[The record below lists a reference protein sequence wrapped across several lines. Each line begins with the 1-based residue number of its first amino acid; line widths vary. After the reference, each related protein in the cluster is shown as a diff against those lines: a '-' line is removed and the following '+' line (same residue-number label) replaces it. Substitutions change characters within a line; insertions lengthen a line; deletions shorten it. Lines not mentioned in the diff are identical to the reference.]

1 MYAVISDKSRQFTVR
16 EGDVIYCDLKADTN
30 AGQAVTF
37 DQVLLV
43 GEEGSATIGKPFV
56 DGAQV
61 TGEALD
67 MAKGDKL
74 VSLRFKRRKGVR
86 VKSGH
91 RQKYTPVRIT
101 GIQG

>member
-16 EGDVIYCDLKADTN
+16 EGDVIYCDLKQATP
-30 AGQAVTF
+30 AGETVTF

-43 GEEGSATIGKPFV
+43 GAEGSTTVGKPFV

-61 TGEALD
+61 TGEALK
-67 MAKGDKL
+67 MVKGDKVL
-74 VSLRFKRRKGVR
+74 SFRFKRRKGVR
-86 VKSGH
+86 VKQGH
-91 RQKYTPVRIT
+91 RQKYTPVKIT